1 MTSRFGPSNK
11 QNALYIPLCLGMSKN
26 EILYRITFRHDHV
39 QMFNICN
46 IKMVL
51 LCTVNYTVF
60 KVKLY
65 DAHFK

>member
-11 QNALYIPLCLGMSKN
+11 QNALFIPLFGMSKN
-26 EILYRITFRHDHV
+26 EILHQITFRHDHV
-39 QMFNICN
+39 QMLNICN

-51 LCTVNYTVF
+51 LRTVNYTVF